1 MPKLWSTFTEAVV
14 SRLGSALVGALLAG
28 GIAIVAIVLILA
40 RLPDTVAEIETHIG
54 EIADRVGTLE
64 DDVRTLE
71 RETAD
76 LASTVEALT
85 NELDVAQAQIARL
98 EAPDDFVRYEAG
110 SGVRRPVCAPGS
122 SCPFELRVRR
132 LPEALDCAIVHE
144 GSYAPRHELRSD
156 RDGFIRRTS
165 VTADATDDPGVKIE
179 LRDLQIIIP
188 RSMPEG
194 PAGYRL
200 TTCHLGCPW
209 DPGAPDCVTS
219 PWFPFVVGDN
229 AGTDAPIERPSR
241 PR

>member
-1 MPKLWSTFTEAVV
+1 VPKLWSTFTEAVV

-54 EIADRVGTLE
+54 EIGDRVGALE
-64 DDVRTLE
+64 GDVGRLE

-76 LASTVEALT
+76 LIGTVETLAL
-85 NELDVAQAQIARL
+85 ELAAAHAQIARL
-98 EAPDDFVRYEAG
+98 EAPDDFVRYEPG
-110 SGVRRPVCAPGS
+110 SGVRRAACAPGS

-132 LPEALDCAIVHE
+132 LPEALACMIVHE
-144 GSYAPRHELRSD
+144 GSSAPRHELRSD

-165 VTADATDDPGVKIE
+165 VTADAADDPGVKIE
-179 LRDLQIIIP
+179 LRDLSVIIP
-188 RSMPEG
+188 RTMPEG

-209 DPGAPDCVTS
+209 DPGTPDCVTS
-219 PWFPFVVGDN
+219 PWFPFLVGDD
-229 AGTDAPIERPSR
+229 AGSGALIDRPSG
-241 PR
+241 PH